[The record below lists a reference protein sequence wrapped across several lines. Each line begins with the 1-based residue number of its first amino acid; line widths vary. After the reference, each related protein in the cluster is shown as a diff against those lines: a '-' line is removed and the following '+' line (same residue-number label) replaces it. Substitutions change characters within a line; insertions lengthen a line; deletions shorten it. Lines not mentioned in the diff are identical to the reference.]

1 MSTLELPADVAH
13 KVMGMLK
20 PKARPYA
27 VLMVVKHGDAMI
39 KKGSI
44 TPEEEAFLFDTKSG
58 DYRCDYDDKYII
70 YTRLN
75 TDYLGYNALS
85 LEFRFLNEEARTRWQ
100 KGEPF
105 EMYRDAVYG
114 IA

>member
-27 VLMVVKHGDAMI
+27 VLLVTNNHPAKI
-39 KKGSI
+39 KKGSV
-44 TPEEEAFLFDTKSG
+44 THEEIEFLFPDHNSFG
-58 DYRCDYDDKYII
+58 DYITCWHPCMKD
-70 YTRLN
+70 
-75 TDYLGYNALS
+75 LGYRALS

-100 KGEPF
+100 KGEPY

>member
-1 MSTLELPADVAH
+1 MSTLELPTDVAH
-13 KVMGMLK
+13 KIMGMLK

-27 VLMVVKHGDAMI
+27 VLMVAKHGDAMI

-44 TPEEEAFLFDTKSG
+44 TPEEEAFLFDTYSARNRSH
-58 DYRCDYDDKYII
+58 YLDKYII
-70 YTRLN
+70 YSLSS
-75 TDYLGYNALS
+75 TDFLGYNALS

>member
-1 MSTLELPADVAH
+1 
-13 KVMGMLK
+13 
-20 PKARPYA
+20 
-27 VLMVVKHGDAMI
+27 
-39 KKGSI
+39 
-44 TPEEEAFLFDTKSG
+44 
-58 DYRCDYDDKYII
+58 
-70 YTRLN
+70 LN
-75 TDYLGYNALS
+75 TDFLGYNALS

>member
-1 MSTLELPADVAH
+1 MSTLELPTDVAH
-13 KVMGMLK
+13 KIMGMLK

-27 VLMVVKHGDAMI
+27 VLLVTNGYQAKI
-39 KKGSI
+39 KKGSV
-44 TPEEEAFLFDTKSG
+44 TQEEIEFLFPNHSDHPG
-58 DYRCDYDDKYII
+58 DDYIEWYRLCAKD
-70 YTRLN
+70 
-75 TDYLGYNALS
+75 LGYNALS